1 LAFCNPA
8 HSRDPRVASPLRL
21 AAFFLPAVLFF
32 LSFGPAAAQEIEI
45 IRDTEVERA
54 MKSYEDPLLVAA
66 GIDPASVRMYLV
78 SDPEINAAATQS
90 PIADESEDIIVNTGT
105 FLQLNSPNQMIG
117 ILAHETGHIAGGH
130 LVRDTEAMRKA
141 SIPMLI
147 GMAVGV
153 IAMAAG
159 GGEAGMGAIMLSQQ
173 MAESQFLAFS
183 RAQESTADQMGQR
196 FLMKTHQS
204 GRGMLEVFEKFA
216 DENAR
221 SAYYNIPFVS
231 DHPADRERIDA
242 LQREVDQSPYRDTPD
257 DPKVVHQFRMI
268 QAKLAGF
275 LSRPDAVLQRYP
287 LSDDSEEAHYAR
299 AMAYFR
305 KPDMKKAEEEINIL
319 VKEEPKNPY
328 FWELLGQ
335 IYVEMAHP
343 DKGLVPYQTAVN
355 LMPDAPLIRI
365 DLARAQLEQRNDR
378 TGAMSKAALANL
390 KIAVQQENNSTAW
403 FEMAQ
408 AYSNLGNEPMANL
421 STAELDYSIGNMP
434 AAARFATIA
443 AHDLPKGSPDWQ
455 RASDIMAAVGPQ
467 GRGRQQ

>member
-1 LAFCNPA
+1 LAFCKPT
-8 HSRDPRVASPLRL
+8 REVAVL
-21 AAFFLPAVLFF
+21 AALLTVL
-32 LSFGPAAAQEIEI
+32 SAGEASAQRIEI
-45 IRDTEVERA
+45 IRDTEVERT
-54 MKSYEDPLLVAA
+54 MLSYEQPLLVAA
-66 GIDPASVRMYLV
+66 GIDPSTVRMYLV

-105 FLQLNSPNQMIG
+105 FLQLDSPNQMIG

-130 LVRDTEAMRKA
+130 LVRDTSAMTKA

-159 GGEAGMGAIMLSQQ
+159 QGQAGMGAIMLSQQ

-204 GRGMLEVFEKFA
+204 GRGMLEVFNKFA

-221 SAYYNIPFVS
+221 SAYYNIPFVT

-242 LQREVDQSPYRDTPD
+242 LQREVDQSPYKDVPD
-257 DPKVVHQFRMI
+257 DPKVVHEFHMI

-275 LSRPDAVLQRYP
+275 LSRPDAVLQRWP
-287 LSDDSEEAHYAR
+287 MSDQSEEAHYAR

-305 KPDMKKAEEEINIL
+305 QPDLKKAMAEMDALI
-319 VKEEPKNPY
+319 KAEPKNPY

-335 IYVEMAHP
+335 IYVEEAKP
-343 DKGLVPYQTAVN
+343 EKGVGPYQTAVN

-365 DLARAQLEQRNDR
+365 DLARAQLEVQDR
-378 TGAMSKAALANL
+378 TGQLAKAALQNL

-408 AYSNLGNEPMANL
+408 AYSNMGNEPMANL
-421 STAELDYSIGNMP
+421 STAELDYSVGDM
-434 AAARFATIA
+434 AGAARFASLA
-443 AHDLPKGSPDWQ
+443 VHKLPQGTPDWQ
-455 RASDIMAAVGPQ
+455 RASDIVSATRDAVRG
-467 GRGRQQ
+467 GRQR